1 MISVPVILTFAL
13 ALFLTLLF
21 PIMLILILAWKKKIS
36 LLPLGFGFLSFL
48 LSQVLTRIPLLQA
61 FSTQEWYQ
69 NFAVLHPVVLGLLL
83 AFTAGLFEETARLGG
98 SALLG
103 PRKPAFPGGPARP
116 GYRTFEGA
124 LSFGLGHAFC
134 EVILLAGLTHINN
147 RIFCFLVSSGSSQL
161 LAQLL
166 PAGQL
171 ELVTAQLSAVRVPD
185 ILAGLLER
193 LSAVLFHLF
202 ATSLVFLAAARRK
215 WILYPAAILA
225 HTVFNCV
232 ALLPL
237 GIWPIEL
244 LLFALALLCGFLFR
258 KSRSWFPNAE
268 TGGAGTS

>member
-36 LLPLGFGFLSFL
+36 LLPWAWFSPPFCSLRCSRAFLCFRLSPHRNGIKISPSF
-48 LSQVLTRIPLLQA
+48 TPLYWGCCWPLPPGCLRRQPG
-61 FSTQEWYQ
+61 W
-69 NFAVLHPVVLGLLL
+69 G
-83 AFTAGLFEETARLGG
+83 ARHCWAPE
-98 SALLG
+98 S
-103 PRKPAFPGGPARP
+103 PHSREGPARP

-147 RIFCFLVSSGSSQL
+147 LIFCFLVSSGSSQL

-202 ATSLVFLAAARRK
+202 ATSLVFLGSSQTEMDTVPGSDTGSHGIQLCGAAA
-215 WILYPAAILA
+215 PGHLA
-225 HTVFNCV
+225 Y
-232 ALLPL
+232 
-237 GIWPIEL
+237 
-244 LLFALALLCGFLFR
+244 
-258 KSRSWFPNAE
+258 
-268 TGGAGTS
+268 

>member
-134 EVILLAGLTHINN
+134 EVILLAGLTH
-147 RIFCFLVSSGSSQL
+147 
-161 LAQLL
+161 
-166 PAGQL
+166 
-171 ELVTAQLSAVRVPD
+171 
-185 ILAGLLER
+185 
-193 LSAVLFHLF
+193 
-202 ATSLVFLAAARRK
+202 
-215 WILYPAAILA
+215 
-225 HTVFNCV
+225 
-232 ALLPL
+232 
-237 GIWPIEL
+237 
-244 LLFALALLCGFLFR
+244 
-258 KSRSWFPNAE
+258 
-268 TGGAGTS
+268 